1 MVNLESQL
9 QSSVLGGITNP
20 NYAKKSCEQCF
31 VDRYLIFWIKYIQ
44 LFSWWGCHDWA
55 ASNIFLRR
63 KKYVAW
69 FPIQHFFF
77 SWNLHL
83 YLFFH
88 ECEEVLN
95 NELSISQRVF
105 TICCYYFSPPFL
117 SEVTQYLEQYT
128 MWYRQVFYYVNNL
141 IFCKWVHIF
150 YFISPGF
157 ALIIFFTIDILDN
170 SVNFLISLLI
180 SSSVWRRL

>member
-20 NYAKKSCEQCF
+20 NYAKKSCEKCF

-55 ASNIFLRR
+55 ASNILLR

-69 FPIQHFFF
+69 FPIQHFFSF
-77 SWNLHL
+77 LETYICIYFFMSVKKSWTMI
-83 YLFFH
+83 F
-88 ECEEVLN
+88 
-95 NELSISQRVF
+95 LSRKEFF

-157 ALIIFFTIDILDN
+157 ALIIFFTVDILDN